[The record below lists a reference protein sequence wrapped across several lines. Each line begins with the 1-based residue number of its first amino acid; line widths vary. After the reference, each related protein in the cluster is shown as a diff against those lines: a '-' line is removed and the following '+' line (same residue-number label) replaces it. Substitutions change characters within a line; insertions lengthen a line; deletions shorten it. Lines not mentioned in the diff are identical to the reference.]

1 MFSEIRL
8 LMYYTDSRQPGWHT
22 KYYYATVV
30 YEYIAGSSVTVA
42 EVREAIVYSTEA
54 NGLEQTLLQLTL
66 ITVLTDASLTII
78 WVFLCN
84 VYRKSDSMRDK
95 SRLYRASVK

>member
-1 MFSEIRL
+1 M
-8 LMYYTDSRQPGWHT
+8 
-22 KYYYATVV
+22 
-30 YEYIAGSSVTVA
+30 TVA

-78 WVFLCN
+78 
-84 VYRKSDSMRDK
+84 
-95 SRLYRASVK
+95 